1 MRKSFQRLFTVLTI
15 FIILVA
21 GMVSAQPK
29 QNCSTPL
36 IFGRRK
42 GECIPGSCALL
53 CELKYKGMGK
63 CIIQGKGMQCNCSFS
78 CQRP

>member
-1 MRKSFQRLFTVLTI
+1 
-15 FIILVA
+15 
-21 GMVSAQPK
+21 SAQRK

-63 CIIQGKGMQCNCSFS
+63 CIPQGKGMQCNCSFS
-78 CQRP
+78 CQQ